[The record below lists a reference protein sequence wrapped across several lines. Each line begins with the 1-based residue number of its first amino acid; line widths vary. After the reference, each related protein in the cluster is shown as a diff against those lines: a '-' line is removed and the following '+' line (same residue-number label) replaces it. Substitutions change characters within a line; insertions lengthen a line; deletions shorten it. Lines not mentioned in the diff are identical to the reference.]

1 MPVLPFLDQVPV
13 LNAFLSPPR
22 ALRPVL
28 GLALGLGLA
37 GVGAPAAACPQWQ
50 MTGQQVSF
58 SAGQLM
64 TPQTLSVVAGGD
76 VNLGNCQ
83 SVPGNGYV
91 ITQPD
96 FDLSLS
102 DLGANAT
109 LVLQVAG
116 QCDTVLLVN
125 DSGGRWHFDDDS
137 AGDLNPRITIS
148 GAQKGVFDI
157 WVGTYNPSTCP
168 ATLSLQLAGGQIAPQ
183 QQPQQQPQPQPQPVQ
198 PSPSQGTAPL
208 PTCPQGYVFVNG
220 ICDLAQQQPVCPQ
233 GYAWTGSVCQPTQQ
247 PVCPQGMVFANG
259 ACQPGQAGQMQP
271 QPGGEA
277 CPAGQERILGVCQSP
292 MGTPVN

>member
-1 MPVLPFLDQVPV
+1 MPVLPFQDHVPV
-13 LNAFLSPPR
+13 PNGFLSPPR
-22 ALRPVL
+22 ALRSAL
-28 GLALGLGLA
+28 SLALGFGLA
-37 GVGAPAAACPQWQ
+37 GLAAPAVACPQWQ

-125 DSGGRWHFDDDS
+125 DSTGHWHFDDDS
-137 AGDLNPRITIS
+137 AGDLNPRITIT
-148 GAQKGVFDI
+148 GAQNGVYDI

-168 ATLSLQLAGGQIAPQ
+168 ATLSVTLAGGQSAPAPANP
-183 QQPQQQPQPQPQPVQ
+183 PQTPPVQ
-198 PSPSQGTAPL
+198 PAPPQGAAPL

-233 GYAWTGSVCQPTQQ
+233 GYVWTGSVCQPTQQ

-259 ACQPGQAGQMQP
+259 ACQPGQQGQTQS
-271 QPGGEA
+271 QSGAEA
-277 CPAGQERILGVCQSP
+277 CPAGQERILGVCQDP